1 MKKFTLFLLVLGAL
15 FTEVLAQKAPS
26 IDVVDLNRNTVAFD
40 SLVKKGQITV
50 VSFWATWCG
59 PCIKELQAIDDN
71 KYEEWQDNYGVEL
84 IAVSVDDA
92 RNSTKVGP
100 FVNSRGWTY
109 TVVLDQNQDL
119 FRAMGGTNPPF
130 TFIYDSEGQLQYK
143 HQGYV
148 PGAEENLEE
157 EIKRIAGAA
166 GAH

>member
-71 KYEEWQDNYGVEL
+71 KYEEWQDNYG
-84 IAVSVDDA
+84 
-92 RNSTKVGP
+92 
-100 FVNSRGWTY
+100 
-109 TVVLDQNQDL
+109 
-119 FRAMGGTNPPF
+119 
-130 TFIYDSEGQLQYK
+130 
-143 HQGYV
+143 
-148 PGAEENLEE
+148 
-157 EIKRIAGAA
+157 
-166 GAH
+166 